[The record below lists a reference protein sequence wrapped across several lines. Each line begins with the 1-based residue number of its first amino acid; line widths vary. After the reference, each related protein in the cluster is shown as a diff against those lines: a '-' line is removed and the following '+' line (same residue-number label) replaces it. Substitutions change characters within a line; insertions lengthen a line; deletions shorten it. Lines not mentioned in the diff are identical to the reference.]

1 MLKAIRQP
9 SPELASAFA
18 AEERNGLLMLLR
30 VRSIAL
36 LLIAIYLA
44 IQFRSIPV
52 LWAEAEMLV
61 FLALGLAQY
70 RLALSPRAARWH
82 KYLFTAL
89 DGMFLS
95 FVLLFPNPLIP
106 EIWPAP
112 VFLRAE
118 SVMWFVILISLAA
131 LSYTPWLVIWSAIV
145 ASGSYFIGVLWILNQ
160 PGSFFNTAATNLTST
175 LTIAERIDIVFD
187 PFFVDIQTRIQ
198 STVVLLIVAGILA
211 VSVFRS
217 RRLVAKQAAAARER
231 ANLARYFSPNMVD
244 ELSQTDQPLGAGRTQ
259 KAAVLFA
266 DIVGFTAMCQDLAPP
281 QILQLL
287 REYHGRMQQAV
298 FAHQGTLDKYIGDAA
313 MATFGTPATGPDDAT
328 RALKCAHAMVAAV
341 AEWNEDRVAKGEPP
355 VDIAIGIHYGPV
367 VLGDIG
373 GAGRLE
379 FAVLGDT
386 VNVASR
392 LEAMTRE
399 VGARILT
406 SGDLVAEVEMENG
419 GELPDFAGLVE
430 GPSHAVRGRE
440 RLVELWLLPKDETQT
455 AAFEVPTNRV

>member
-1 MLKAIRQP
+1 MNAIPQR

-18 AEERNGLLMLLR
+18 AEERNGLVMVLR

-36 LLIAIYLA
+36 LLIALYLA
-44 IQFRSIPV
+44 IQFWSVPV
-52 LWAEAEMLV
+52 IWIEAEMLV
-61 FLALGLAQY
+61 FLLIGLAQY
-70 RLALSPRAARWH
+70 RLALSSHAARWH
-82 KYLFTAL
+82 KYLFTAF
-89 DGMFLS
+89 DSMFLS
-95 FVLLFPNPLIP
+95 FILLYPNPLIA
-106 EIWPAP
+106 EFWPAP
-112 VFLRAE
+112 IFLRTE
-118 SVMWFVILISLAA
+118 SVMWFLVLISLAA

-145 ASGSYFIGVLWILNQ
+145 ASASYFIGVLWVLRQ
-160 PGSFFNTAATNLTST
+160 PGSFFDTAASNFTST
-175 LTIAERIDIVFD
+175 LTVAERLDITLD
-187 PFFVDIQTRIQ
+187 PLYVDIQTRIQ

-217 RRLVAKQAAAARER
+217 RRLVAKQATAARER
-231 ANLARYFSPNMVD
+231 ANLARYFSPNMVE
-244 ELSQTDQPLGAGRTQ
+244 ELSQADQPLGAGRTQ

-266 DIVGFTAMCQDLAPP
+266 DIIGFTAMCQALSPP

-287 REYHGRMQQAV
+287 RDYHGRMQQAV
-298 FAHQGTLDKYIGDAA
+298 FAHRGTLDKYIGDAA
-313 MATFGTPATGPDDAT
+313 MATFGTPLTGPDDAT
-328 RALKCAHAMVAAV
+328 RALRCAHAMVAAV
-341 AEWNEDRVAKGEPP
+341 AQWNEDRAAKGQPP

-392 LEAMTRE
+392 LEAMSRE

-419 GELPDFAGLVE
+419 GELPAFAGLVE
-430 GPSHAVRGRE
+430 GPSRTVRGRE
-440 RLVELWLLPKDETQT
+440 RRVDLWLVPKDETPGV
-455 AAFEVPTNRV
+455 AFAVPANHV